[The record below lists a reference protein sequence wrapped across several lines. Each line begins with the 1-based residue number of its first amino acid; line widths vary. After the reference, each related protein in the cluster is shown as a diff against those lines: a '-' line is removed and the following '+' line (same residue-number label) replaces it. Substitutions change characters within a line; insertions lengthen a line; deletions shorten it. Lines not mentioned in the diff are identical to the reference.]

1 MTMAHTQ
8 ESICCPQCSST
19 KIWKDGMRYTNLG
32 TIQRYLCRNCGYRF
46 SDSHSK
52 QAFSSSDISKHA
64 QKVHTKPLKSKPA
77 IRSPRRVSGE
87 SQGRGASAL
96 LTGGRCLAKV
106 ETRKQERAAGAT
118 KTDRATIKGKIIEFA
133 WWMKKEGY
141 AETTIIT
148 RSKLLTILA
157 KRGADLNDPE
167 SVKKVIA
174 EQNWCAK
181 RKINAADAY
190 SAFLRMMGKQWNPP
204 RYTYAQKLPF
214 IPTEE
219 EIDAL
224 IAGTGP
230 KTSTF
235 LQLLKE
241 TGARAGEANALQWTD
256 IDFEKGTVRITAEK
270 GSNPRIFKISNKL
283 LSMLRA
289 LQAKSKSTKIFSK
302 HLRTQRRL
310 FQKQRRTLA
319 IKLQNPRLLQIHFH
333 TFRHW
338 KATMEYAKTKD
349 ILHVM
354 KILGHKNIKNT
365 LIYTQLIPF
374 KDDEYTSKVATNAKE
389 ACQLI
394 EAGFE
399 YVCTTPENLMI
410 FRKRK

>member
-1 MTMAHTQ
+1 
-8 ESICCPQCSST
+8 
-19 KIWKDGMRYTNLG
+19 
-32 TIQRYLCRNCGYRF
+32 
-46 SDSHSK
+46 
-52 QAFSSSDISKHA
+52 
-64 QKVHTKPLKSKPA
+64 
-77 IRSPRRVSGE
+77 
-87 SQGRGASAL
+87 

-204 RYTYAQKLPF
+204 RYTYARKLPF